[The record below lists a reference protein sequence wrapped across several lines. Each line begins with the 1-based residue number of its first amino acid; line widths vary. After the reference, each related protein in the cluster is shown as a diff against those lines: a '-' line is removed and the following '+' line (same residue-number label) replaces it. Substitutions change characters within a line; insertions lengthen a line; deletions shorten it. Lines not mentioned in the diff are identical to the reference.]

1 MRLPLPTS
9 KSQTDLVAS
18 LPEVNAT
25 CHALMLFWGT
35 TNETK
40 DTVSKAQ
47 DRGGGVGVEVV
58 VSGSRRVGGVRKES

>member
-18 LPEVNAT
+18 LPEVT
-25 CHALMLFWGT
+25 CHALMLFWST

-47 DRGGGVGVEVV
+47 ERGGGVGMEVV
-58 VSGSRRVGGVRKES
+58 VSGSRRVSEVRKKS